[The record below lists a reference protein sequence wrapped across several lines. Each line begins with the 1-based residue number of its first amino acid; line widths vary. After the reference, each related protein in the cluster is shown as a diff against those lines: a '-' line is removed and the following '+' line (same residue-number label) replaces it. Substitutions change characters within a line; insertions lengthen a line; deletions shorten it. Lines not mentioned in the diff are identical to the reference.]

1 MCGGDIEVGSDLVLV
16 KRASCMNE
24 QRHGACLTDQEKAK
38 RRSDARRRARAAR
51 RAFRLEMH
59 TVRLTGSQ
67 LEEILAGLPDGP
79 ESAAIRSACTEA
91 LVEIREKLAAR
102 AR

>member
-51 RAFRLEMH
+51 RAFHTELH

-67 LEEILAGLPDGP
+67 LEAILAGLSDGP
-79 ESAAIRSACTEA
+79 EAAAIRSTCEEA
-91 LVEIREKLAAR
+91 LAEICEKLAAR
-102 AR
+102 AS